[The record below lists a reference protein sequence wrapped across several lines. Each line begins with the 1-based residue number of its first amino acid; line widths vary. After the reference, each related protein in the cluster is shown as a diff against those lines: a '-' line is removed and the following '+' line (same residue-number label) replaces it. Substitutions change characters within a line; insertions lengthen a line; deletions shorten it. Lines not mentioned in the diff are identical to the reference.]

1 MQKLYKSRYYIA
13 FILSLCIF
21 FAAIISLHSYYNLQ
35 GIIQAPS
42 DTWGR
47 STTLEVE
54 DLFKKQPSIRIS
66 DKYVDV
72 LLANKSNFTQVT
84 MDRET
89 RAVKSKLI
97 ELNSVES
104 YRIQKFEWDHNN
116 IYFTERNSLYFA
128 PKNSTGE
135 FYETIKISDEV
146 SDFEII
152 GTNEGVLI
160 VAAQKDGIVLYRQ
173 IGSSFEL
180 QEDIF
185 KLEKIKGLSAVQD
198 QKGVIHI
205 AAFTEVNSIE
215 FPVYYITMENNKF
228 NLIGNV
234 IEKSL
239 SSSWRMSNIELGI
252 DDTDVYIF
260 YEMIKRDKFGI
271 GSKIYNASQ
280 PLYSDKVDLSFSRFY
295 LTEEDAKNPNSFLSE
310 VRIMKSQEDNIKL
323 TVVKDTY
330 DKKNAD
336 GFSGYYVTMDNNA
349 VASIKR
355 ITRNQALVV
364 DSVSGNYKGDN
375 IFVYLNAAG
384 GFNYEAFYAESGKK
398 YYENSLEPTRDD
410 YLTALMETVPGYV
423 NSLVVTLIKF
433 TVYFPVLIW
442 FLIIEFFEIKRLK
455 DRQRLS
461 FSIGF
466 IIFLM
471 IKVATFSTYY
481 TDLSISQMPPLLV
494 FNGAKYFFSLGIAVI
509 ALLIQRLL
517 KKHNPEMN
525 LIVEIIVFSMID
537 VQFTNL
543 LYTTYMT

>member
-1 MQKLYKSRYYIA
+1 
-13 FILSLCIF
+13 
-21 FAAIISLHSYYNLQ
+21 
-35 GIIQAPS
+35 
-42 DTWGR
+42 
-47 STTLEVE
+47 
-54 DLFKKQPSIRIS
+54 
-66 DKYVDV
+66 
-72 LLANKSNFTQVT
+72 
-84 MDRET
+84 
-89 RAVKSKLI
+89 
-97 ELNSVES
+97 
-104 YRIQKFEWDHNN
+104 
-116 IYFTERNSLYFA
+116 
-128 PKNSTGE
+128 
-135 FYETIKISDEV
+135 
-146 SDFEII
+146 
-152 GTNEGVLI
+152 
-160 VAAQKDGIVLYRQ
+160 
-173 IGSSFEL
+173 
-180 QEDIF
+180 
-185 KLEKIKGLSAVQD
+185 
-198 QKGVIHI
+198 
-205 AAFTEVNSIE
+205 
-215 FPVYYITMENNKF
+215 MENNKF